1 MILQTEVMGEIPVN
15 SYFYIDDASRHGF
28 LIDPGSD
35 AEKLRRIIVERKFT
49 IEKILLTHGH
59 YDHIGAVGELQEALG
74 IPVCMGENGK
84 DYAENPTWNLSAS
97 FGSPITLKD
106 AAYLPDGTR
115 IGLAANPQFY
125 VEVIAAPGH
134 TTDGSVYYTAKDQ
147 AAFVGDSIFQ
157 GSYGRTDLYGGDE
170 EQLFRSIVKN
180 ILSLPDD
187 TILLSGHSGPTTV
200 GDEKK
205 RPWFASYFT

>member
-1 MILQTEVMGEIPVN
+1 MILQTEVLGEIPVN
-15 SYFYIDDASRHGF
+15 SYFYIDDISHHGF
-28 LIDPGSD
+28 LIDPGSEAD
-35 AEKLRRIIVERKFT
+35 KLLRIIEERQFT
-49 IEKILLTHGH
+49 IEKVLLTHGH
-59 YDHIGAVGELQEALG
+59 YDHIGAVADLQKALQV
-74 IPVCMGENGK
+74 PVCMGEKGA
-84 DYAENPTWNLSAS
+84 DYAENPTWNLSSS
-97 FGSPITLKD
+97 FGAPITLKD

-125 VEVIAAPGH
+125 VELIAAPGH
-134 TTDGSVYYTAKDQ
+134 TTDGAVYYAAKDQ

-180 ILSLPDD
+180 ILSLPDN

-200 GDEKK
+200 KEEKK
-205 RPWFASYFT
+205 RPWFASYFD